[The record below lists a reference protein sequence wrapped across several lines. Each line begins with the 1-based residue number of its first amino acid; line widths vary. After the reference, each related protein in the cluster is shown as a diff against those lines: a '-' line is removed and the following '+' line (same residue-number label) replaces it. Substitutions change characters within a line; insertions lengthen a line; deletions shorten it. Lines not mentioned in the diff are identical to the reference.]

1 MTNQEIGQLIRN
13 RRTELHISIREL
25 SATIGVSKSALS
37 RWETGQVDTM
47 KVWMINSLAAALYL
61 PTSLFISGEGDIEDP
76 EIVKEK
82 IAIKGLIDSI
92 QDRPTLAAI
101 KGFVETIKDW
111 K

>member
-1 MTNQEIGQLIRN
+1 MTNQEIGRLIRN
-13 RRTELHISIREL
+13 RRMELHISIRDL
-25 SATIGVSKSALS
+25 SAAIGVSKSALS

-61 PTSLFISGEGDIEDP
+61 PTSLFISGEGDIQDP

-82 IAIKGLIDSI
+82 IAIKEMIDTI
-92 QDRPTLAAI
+92 QDQPTLAAI
-101 KGFVETIKDW
+101 KGFVETIKRG